1 MSSSNQEIL
10 GMKIQDAR
18 EKSGLT
24 REELARQACLSLKQ
38 LEQIEAGGDSAF
50 YSVAIKN
57 RATIKIAKL
66 LDVSMDDSDLT

>member
-18 EKSGLT
+18 EKAGLT
-24 REELARQACLSLKQ
+24 REELARQACLSRKQ

-50 YSVAIKN
+50 YSVTIKN
-57 RATIKIAKL
+57 RAAIKIAKL